1 MNKINIFAEREYED
15 RRIPMSAGGWR
26 YRMVILLVAGVLG
39 GTAGRG
45 WSQDQAPAVPPT
57 GADSTAPAEPEV
69 SLANASVTKHELKNE
84 LGVSADF
91 MMADGKVTLPFGYS
105 LAKSAGPNSGLS
117 GSAVSANRSTEYYGA
132 TVSYSYGRSW
142 FLDLSYEDGTS
153 TGSQKFNFDNT
164 LLDGLPGHQNAAFNY
179 NDDWYQLYLRY
190 NFQNWQWLT
199 DKGFKAY
206 LRGGVSLVDAT
217 LTASIPSYYSQ
228 TDDTKDILG
237 NIGFGLTYTVY
248 ARPRFK
254 LGLQVE
260 GEGSFGERSQD
271 STEDLP
277 QDANLSTSRASI
289 NNTLYGGIGRGTL
302 HADWRVGHSG
312 RWKLTGDLG
321 VQAKFT
327 KINYPN
333 AGGSPDEY
341 LWGPYVKIGASYVF

>member
-1 MNKINIFAEREYED
+1 MQPTCR
-15 RRIPMSAGGWR
+15 P
-26 YRMVILLVAGVLG
+26 
-39 GTAGRG
+39 
-45 WSQDQAPAVPPT
+45 APAGKSHLKPDFNVMTRRTNYLSAIATVAASLMGMGTGLQAQSAAPPAASASATDTAVP
-57 GADSTAPAEPEV
+57 APMVVPKV
-69 SLANASVTKHELKNE
+69 FKNE
-84 LGVSADF
+84 LGFTADF
-91 MMADGKVTLPFGYS
+91 MYGEGTITLPVGYS
-105 LAKSAGPNSGLS
+105 LAKALPGGNLPSQ
-117 GSAVSANRSTEYYGA
+117 VITANRSTVYYGG

-199 DKGFKAY
+199 DKGFKSY

-333 AGGSPDEY
+333 AGSSPDEY

>member
-142 FLDLSYEDGTS
+142 YLDLSYEHGVS
-153 TGSQKFNFDNT
+153 SGSQSLAIQNT
-164 LLDGLPGHQNAAFNY
+164 IANLNTDFNY
-179 NDDWYQLYLRY
+179 TDDWYQLYLRY
-190 NFQNWQWLT
+190 QLPQLLHNPR
-199 DKGFKAY
+199 FKAY
-206 LRGGVSLVDAT
+206 VRVGASIVSAN
-217 LTASIPSYYSQ
+217 LTARDTQYTPSLYNQ
-228 TDDTKDILG
+228 KDDTTDILG
-237 NIGFGLTYTVY
+237 NFGLGLKYSLYSTL
-248 ARPRFK
+248 RFK
-254 LGLQVE
+254 LGLQ
-260 GEGSFGERSQD
+260 GEAEAFYGVRNQT
-271 STEDLP
+271 STESFSLDYGQVP
-277 QDANLSTSRASI
+277 QSASI
-289 NNTLYGGIGRGTL
+289 NNDLYGFIGRATV
-302 HADWRVGHSG
+302 HAEW
-312 RWKLTGDLG
+312 LTGHTGRFKVFSDFG
-321 VQAKFT
+321 VQYKTATVSYPGGT
-327 KINYPN
+327 K
-333 AGGSPDEY
+333 APDEY
-341 LWGPYVKIGASYVF
+341 IFGPYVKLGVSYVF